1 MGREAEVSPG
11 DKTLQEKNSFVDP
24 TKGSDDSRA
33 QLRAGGTGE

>member
-24 TKGSDDSRA
+24 TKGADCRA